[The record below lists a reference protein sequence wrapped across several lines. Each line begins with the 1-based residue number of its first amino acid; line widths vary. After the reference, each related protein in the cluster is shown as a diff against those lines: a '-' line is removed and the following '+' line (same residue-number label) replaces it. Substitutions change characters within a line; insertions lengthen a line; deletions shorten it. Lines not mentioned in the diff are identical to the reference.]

1 MPAPAVPTSN
11 QQIVVAA
18 RALSAGSKLAADSVK
33 TIAWNG
39 TSLPAGALR
48 DPAQLQGRVLK
59 SQAVADAP
67 ILEPMLLPVGAAMGL
82 AADLA
87 PGMRAMTLR
96 VDQVVGVAG
105 FVMPGD
111 LVDVLL
117 TGNAEAY
124 KLYGRK
130 SPPQTNSAM
139 TQKMAFSKVV
149 LEKVRVLAVAQ
160 QTDHVFFD
168 PIGGT
173 RITVSAQAEGAVSFL
188 RVLGF
193 SALPIAA
200 SAETRRSSVDLVM
213 VTDMSSSI
221 LSTPNWQYVV
231 KDSLRFFQLLSPPV
245 DRAAQVIYAEN
256 PLLLVK
262 FRQTP
267 GFSMLN
273 NSSEYNYTI
282 NMLRWCRQI

>member
-1 MPAPAVPTSN
+1 MISLALGCSAMLLAWNWMMPAPAVPTSN

-160 QTDHVFFD
+160 QTDHGAGEPKVAD
-168 PIGGT
+168 
-173 RITVSAQAEGAVSFL
+173 TVTLALSAEQAVKLDLARSLGQLALALRNLNDADSVPGAVQLEPGLLHS
-188 RVLGF
+188 
-193 SALPIAA
+193 A
-200 SAETRRSSVDLVM
+200 SAPVATVPKRRCV
-213 VTDMSSSI
+213 
-221 LSTPNWQYVV
+221 
-231 KDSLRFFQLLSPPV
+231 
-245 DRAAQVIYAEN
+245 QVIEGGQ
-256 PLLLVK
+256 V
-262 FRQTP
+262 QQQCH
-267 GFSMLN
+267 G
-273 NSSEYNYTI
+273 
-282 NMLRWCRQI
+282 